1 MSGAESRHTEVINL
15 LLVEDDELQAQ
26 ALMELLTHVRRHRF
40 QVRPVGRLEEALREV
55 ETRKFDVILLDLTL
69 PDAHG
74 LDASKALQ
82 RAAPDLPVVIL
93 TGLEDDT
100 LVEQG
105 AKAGVQE
112 YLLKAEISR
121 SLLVRVLRYAIERN
135 RLLLRVRE
143 LSLKDELTELYNRRG
158 FFTVGSQQIKVA
170 ERLGKTLLLFYADV
184 DGMKECNDK
193 HGHLKGDR
201 LLRKASRVLKRT
213 FRESDV
219 IGRLGGDE
227 FAILSLDAAQES
239 ADALLTRL
247 EKALESENKADP
259 DPTDLSISVGFSTM
273 VPTVE
278 TKVEDLIREADEKMY
293 GHKRRRKRASG
304 VHFLHRMP
312 KG

>member
-1 MSGAESRHTEVINL
+1 MSRPDTRRAEVVNL
-15 LLVEDDELQAQ
+15 LLVEDDDLQSQ
-26 ALMELLTHVRRHRF
+26 ALQELLTHVRRHRF
-40 QVRPVGRLEEALREV
+40 EVQLATRLEEALREV
-55 ETRKFDVILLDLTL
+55 EMKKYDVVLLDLTL

-74 LDASKALQ
+74 LDAAKALQ
-82 RAAPDLPVVIL
+82 RAAPDVPVVIL

-100 LVEQG
+100 LAEQG

-112 YLLKAEISR
+112 YLLKAEVNR

-143 LSLKDELTELYNRRG
+143 LSLKDELTDLYNRRG
-158 FFTVGSQQIKVA
+158 FFTVGAQQIKVA
-170 ERLGKTLLLFYADV
+170 ERLGKTLLLFYGDV
-184 DGMKECNDK
+184 DGMKDCNDK

-201 LLRKASRVLKRT
+201 LLRKAARVFRRT

-247 EKALESENKADP
+247 EKALEAENRADT
-259 DPTDLSISVGFSTM
+259 DPADLSISVGFSTT
-273 VPTVE
+273 VPTAD
-278 TKVEDLIREADEKMY
+278 TKIEDLIREADEKMY

-312 KG
+312 KL